1 MYLTEIVKADLDYLT
16 GKDIEQQHQSGAL
29 FLLKMK
35 EQRQTTTDDMVEEC
49 RGLFAQSV
57 SRARAGV

>member
-29 FLLKMK
+29 FLKME
-35 EQRQTTTDDMVEEC
+35 EQRQTSTTDDMVEEC

>member
-29 FLLKMK
+29 FPKMK